1 MYNPKHIAKGTRL
14 VCNEDLEMSKAVTDL
29 QEEQKAAKKAKT
41 EAKGGKAETEA
52 KTEAKGGKA
61 DPSKPESR

>member
-1 MYNPKHIAKGTRL
+1 
-14 VCNEDLEMSKAVTDL
+14 MSKAVQD
-29 QEEQKAAKKAKT
+29 EQKAAKKAKT

>member
-14 VCNEDLEMSKAVTDL
+14 FCSEDLEMSKAVQD
-29 QEEQKAAKKAKT
+29 EQKAAKKAKT